1 MRRNKY
7 NAVKVK
13 CEHCGFTHDSKMEA
27 AYCTLL
33 HLEART
39 QGTDIVHIDVFPVV
53 TLGKNIKWKLDFCV
67 WRAGPLAPY
76 IQYCEF
82 IDVKGQVTQDFK
94 LKRKLFEN
102 NHPATLKVVTR
113 KGKKW
118 VEM

>member
-67 WRAGPLAPY
+67 WRRTPNGVVKA
-76 IQYCEF
+76 F
-82 IDVKGQVTQDFK
+82 FVDVKGKITQDFK
-94 LKRKLFEN
+94 TKRQLFDN
-102 NHPATLKVVTR
+102 NHPALLKVVTR

-118 VEM
+118 VER

>member
-53 TLGKNIKWKLDFCV
+53 TLGKNIKWKLDFAV
-67 WRAGPLAPY
+67 WRSDFAY
-76 IQYCEF
+76 QYVEY

-102 NHPATLKVVTR
+102 THPATLKVVTR